1 MKLFLVKLHN
11 NNPPILTF
19 GKTRALVGRQIKMFL
34 GPDMVDE
41 VVPISNQDAESQYG
55 YNYKQQARWNMIR
68 SESMDN
74 TSMLSG
80 DNPFLREKMDMK
92 KADMGD
98 VVDDFKKSDAP
109 QFQGKS
115 MVKRRQMAI
124 AAKLQ
129 ANEEAKEDLK
139 LSVVSEGIDQKV
151 LKQFKA
157 MLKDGEEDS
166 VRLLLQGMPK
176 HTKSM
181 YMSRLGIKENN
192 TVDIRTKVYKETVE
206 RLNKSKSV
214 EVLPVNEDDD
224 SHYKMTYT
232 KRIAKDNALHL
243 HVHHTAV
250 DFKGERPNNNPRI
263 KKLVTDSPQHKEM
276 KAKGFSISKYGSHDD
291 HPHHESIHGNKPT
304 ITKESVEEDL
314 SPAQKDAREKGR
326 IGPKGEVGKREYG
339 SDKAKRSFHQAQRG
353 VSGKGDNRNT
363 MSVFDRQPKTALQG
377 NKPKGKLPEE
387 NIDEKTPIKPVIV
400 DRKQPN
406 LKIPNPNYK
415 KKSLPIQRTNRRSAD
430 LHIETKQAPAGTYFT
445 KSGALKKG
453 NPESDGP
460 GGEKLAS
467 DPLDKQ
473 RKTIVN
479 LKNYPK

>member
-1 MKLFLVKLHN
+1 MKLFLVRLHN

-19 GKTRALVGRQIKMFL
+19 GKTRALVGRQMKKFL
-34 GPDMVDE
+34 GDHMVDE
-41 VVPISNQDAESQYG
+41 VIPVSNQDAESEYG
-55 YNYKQQARWNMIR
+55 YNFKQQARWNMIR

-115 MVKRRQMAI
+115 TAKRRQMAI

-129 ANEEAKEDLK
+129 ANEEQKQDLK
-139 LSVVSEGIDQKV
+139 LSAVSEGIDQKV
-151 LKQFKA
+151 LKTFKS

-176 HTKSM
+176 HTKKI

-192 TVDIRTKVYKETVE
+192 TVDIRTKAYKETVD
-206 RLNKSKSV
+206 RLNKSKSL
-214 EVLPVNEDDD
+214 EVPPVNEDND

-232 KRIAKDNALHL
+232 KRSAKDNALHL

-250 DFKGERPNNNPRI
+250 DFKGEKPDNSPRI

-276 KAKGFSISKYGSHDD
+276 KAKGFTISKYGDHDH
-291 HPHHESIHGNKPT
+291 HPNHESIHGNKPT
-304 ITKESVEEDL
+304 ITKENVSEEGL
-314 SPAQKDAREKGR
+314 E
-326 IGPKGEVGKREYG
+326 
-339 SDKAKRSFHQAQRG
+339 
-353 VSGKGDNRNT
+353 
-363 MSVFDRQPKTALQG
+363 
-377 NKPKGKLPEE
+377 
-387 NIDEKTPIKPVIV
+387 EKTPIKPVVV
-400 DRKQPN
+400 DRKLPN

-415 KKSLPIQRTNRRSAD
+415 NKFNHDRKYKSSDNFK
-430 LHIETKQAPAGTYFT
+430 ETKEAPAGTYFT

-453 NPESDGP
+453 NPASDGP

>member
-1 MKLFLVKLHN
+1 MKLFLVRLHN

-19 GKTRALVGRQIKMFL
+19 GKTRALVGRQMKKFL
-34 GPDMVDE
+34 GDHMVDE
-41 VVPISNQDAESQYG
+41 VIPVSNQDAESEYG
-55 YNYKQQARWNMIR
+55 YNFKQQARWNMIR

-115 MVKRRQMAI
+115 MAKRRQMAI

-129 ANEEAKEDLK
+129 ANEEQKQDLK
-139 LSVVSEGIDQKV
+139 LSAVSEGIDQKV
-151 LKQFKA
+151 LKTFKS

-176 HTKSM
+176 HTKKI

-192 TVDIRTKVYKETVE
+192 TVDIRTKAYKETVD
-206 RLNKSKSV
+206 RLNKSKSL
-214 EVLPVNEDDD
+214 EIPPVNEDND

-232 KRIAKDNALHL
+232 KRSAKDNALHL

-250 DFKGERPNNNPRI
+250 DFKGEKPDNSPRI
-263 KKLVTDSPQHKEM
+263 RKLVTDSPQHKEM
-276 KAKGFSISKYGSHDD
+276 KAKGFTISKYGDHDH
-291 HPHHESIHGNKPT
+291 HPNHESIHGNKPT
-304 ITKESVEEDL
+304 ITKENVSEEEL
-314 SPAQKDAREKGR
+314 E
-326 IGPKGEVGKREYG
+326 
-339 SDKAKRSFHQAQRG
+339 
-353 VSGKGDNRNT
+353 
-363 MSVFDRQPKTALQG
+363 
-377 NKPKGKLPEE
+377 
-387 NIDEKTPIKPVIV
+387 EKTPIKPVVV

-415 KKSLPIQRTNRRSAD
+415 PKNLMKHKPMTS
-430 LHIETKQAPAGTYFT
+430 ETKEAPAGTYFT

-453 NPESDGP
+453 NPASDGP